1 MNAFL
6 NRIWGL
12 RSGELPIVLILG
24 VALLGNS
31 LAQKIAELASIS
43 NFLTDVGVPQFLL
56 LLIVSSVISI
66 GMTGVQSLLVDRF
79 NRITLLNGICF
90 GFGLSF
96 IFLRC
101 LFIFNAP
108 NWLNYS
114 LFYLL
119 AEQQFIFFPLAFW
132 LLANDLFEPQQS
144 QRLFSLIS
152 VWGLVGNVL
161 GIGIAALSPSVLQR
175 LDAKPEELL
184 ILNALIYLAICS
196 LLQVGLQ
203 KVQLRKTQ
211 VKIETLKETLME
223 GWEFIREVPA
233 FRYLTFSMLGVMVC
247 ENIIDFQFLTTSELT
262 FSDSNTYQTFL
273 SLFTLTRVVSYLT
286 IQSFFTQRLITKLN
300 LKNAFLIAPLGAVA
314 AATCVILNPSLWG
327 SAGAVALQKLPQYT
341 VDETARKSF
350 QGFVPEERR
359 GRVSLFMDSYLVAG
373 SAIIAALITGIILL
387 LGGFYDIPNYFYI
400 YLGAG
405 ALAALIAVA
414 AIIRMRTVYDTS
426 LLNWHLKR
434 RQRSKSILDKLD
446 F

>member
-1 MNAFL
+1 
-6 NRIWGL
+6 
-12 RSGELPIVLILG
+12 
-24 VALLGNS
+24 
-31 LAQKIAELASIS
+31 
-43 NFLTDVGVPQFLL
+43 
-56 LLIVSSVISI
+56 
-66 GMTGVQSLLVDRF
+66 
-79 NRITLLNGICF
+79 
-90 GFGLSF
+90 
-96 IFLRC
+96 
-101 LFIFNAP
+101 
-108 NWLNYS
+108 
-114 LFYLL
+114 
-119 AEQQFIFFPLAFW
+119 
-132 LLANDLFEPQQS
+132 
-144 QRLFSLIS
+144 
-152 VWGLVGNVL
+152 
-161 GIGIAALSPSVLQR
+161 
-175 LDAKPEELL
+175 
-184 ILNALIYLAICS
+184 
-196 LLQVGLQ
+196 LQ